1 MVELLVVMGVETKDA
16 LLRAI
21 DQEFVEAV
29 ELLLEHEE
37 LLTANLLAEETCEW
51 SMFHPAI
58 ESFNSAKHVDN
69 WENSKRSNLMFLIK
83 YPCNLHL

>member
-1 MVELLVVMGVETKDA
+1 MDSLGRGALSLAIDAENLKMVELLVVMGIETKDA

-37 LLTANLLAEETCEW
+37 LLTATSAADDDGQLFIL
-51 SMFHPAI
+51 
-58 ESFNSAKHVDN
+58 NSN
-69 WENSKRSNLMFLIK
+69 
-83 YPCNLHL
+83 Y